1 MIALAS
7 LLLSTPVHA
16 DALDIRISGM
26 ICGSCEQKITE
37 QLDDL
42 SFVESV
48 TVSFDKKKACAEVN
62 TAVDKD
68 AVIRVIEELGYT
80 VSTLDVTEKCDLP
93 AVEAPQNWADKSGL
107 DVQIISRGETVKL
120 HDHRAGDKF
129 TVYDFGAPWCS
140 PCHGAEVL
148 MKQYMSDHAD
158 VAVRA
163 IVLGGSDA
171 RTSFALPVAKQHLS
185 SAPGIPYFVVVAPNG
200 KTIYRGVDLPK
211 ALKQIDKRR

>member
-7 LLLSTPVHA
+7 LLFTVPAHA

-26 ICGSCEQKITE
+26 VCGSCEQKITE
-37 QLDDL
+37 QLNEL

-48 TVSFDKKKACAEVN
+48 TVSFDKKKACADVN
-62 TAVDKD
+62 SSVDKEV
-68 AVIRVIEELGYT
+68 VIGVIEELGYT
-80 VSTLDVTEKCDLP
+80 VSTVNVTEKCVLP
-93 AVEAPQNWADKSGL
+93 TVEAPQNWADKSGL
-107 DVQIISRGETVKL
+107 DVQIISRGDTVEL
-120 HDHRAGDKF
+120 TDHRASDKF
-129 TVYDFGAPWCS
+129 TVYDFGAPWCT

-148 MKQYMSDHAD
+148 MKQYMADHAD

-163 IVLGGSDA
+163 IVLDKSDA